1 MTSSDGAWL
10 LAIDTSTEQAGLAVT
25 NGADSAELSWR
36 AGRDQTVVVLEQ
48 IDRLLKLAGIAMADL
63 GAVAI
68 ATGPG
73 MFNGL
78 RVGMSLAKGLHLGAG
93 MPLLGVSTLDVTSY
107 PFRALAPRVAAVVA
121 AGRGRIV
128 WQSFP
133 DEISPVNGTIDEFAA
148 LLSSDGALV
157 VGDLTEEQAGT
168 LAAIPGVIVPS
179 PAARRR
185 RPSALAEIGCRR
197 FANGERDDPTLLA
210 PVYVHGAKA
219 TLPAG

>member
-25 NGADSAELSWR
+25 NGADVAELSWR

-48 IDRLLKLAGIAMADL
+48 IDRLLKLAGITMADL

-68 ATGPG
+68 AVGPG

-93 MPLLGVSTLDVTSY
+93 MPLLGVSTLEVTAY

-128 WQSFP
+128 WQCYP
-133 DEISPVNGTIDEFAA
+133 DEVPPVNGTVEELAA
-148 LLSSDGALV
+148 HLADGAVV
-157 VGDLTEEQAGT
+157 VGDVTEEQAGT

-185 RPSALAEIGCRR
+185 RPSALAEIGWSR
-197 FANGERDDPTLLA
+197 FAHGERDDPTLLA
-210 PVYVHGAKA
+210 PLYVHGAKS
-219 TLPAG
+219 TLPSG